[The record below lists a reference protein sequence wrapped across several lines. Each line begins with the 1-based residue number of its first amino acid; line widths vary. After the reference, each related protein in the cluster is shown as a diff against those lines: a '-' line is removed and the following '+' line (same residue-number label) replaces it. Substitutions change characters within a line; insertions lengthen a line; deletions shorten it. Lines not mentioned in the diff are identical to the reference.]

1 MDIVAIIAEGRIREA
16 QERGELDN
24 LPRKG
29 QPLRLDDMSRI
40 PEELRAGYIILKNAG
55 ILPEELELK
64 KEIISL
70 HQLVEC
76 CHEGEERNSLRKK
89 LNQKILRFE
98 MMMEKRKVHTAISGY
113 KERIYKRFGG
123 Y

>member
-1 MDIVAIIAEGRIREA
+1 MDIVAVIAEGRIREA
-16 QERGELDN
+16 QERGEFDN
-24 LPRKG
+24 LSLKG
-29 QPLRLDDMSRI
+29 QPLKLNDMSRI

-55 ILPEELELK
+55 ILPEELEIK

-70 HQLVEC
+70 HKLVEC
-76 CHEGEERNSLRKK
+76 CHEEGEKYSLRKK

-98 MMMEKRKVHTAISGY
+98 MMMEKRKVHTAGY
-113 KERIYKRFGG
+113 KDKIYKRFGA